1 MLAGAGFTNVRTR
14 QITPSLWVAHSVVAR
29 AFARKG
35 RPTRQLRNPTLIL
48 GLMLLAR
55 LMFFPLLVL
64 GNRFGRGDCLLVIAN
79 QKEEPVMNRQPQV
92 SQ

>member
-1 MLAGAGFTNVRTR
+1 
-14 QITPSLWVAHSVVAR
+14 VVAR

-35 RPTRQLRNPTLIL
+35 RPTRQLRNPALIL

-55 LMFFPLLVL
+55 LIFFPLLVL
-64 GNRFGRGDCLLVIAN
+64 GNRFGRGDCLLVVAS